1 MEELKLQA
9 EALAE
14 ERRKAREQAAE
25 WTREIRLL
33 DSDDDKEKKPRR
45 KRAKAEIGSGDE
57 GLPPVGDS
65 EPKKKRRGKLRK
77 KDDAGG
83 ADAAL
88 FSGDEEPDKPAR
100 KVSILDSTVKSFH
113 LIGLLQRSAK
123 KRQVRDDEDDE
134 EIGAPR
140 RKQ

>member
-45 KRAKAEIGSGDE
+45 KRAKAEIYPSALTSP
-57 GLPPVGDS
+57 LPFDH
-65 EPKKKRRGKLRK
+65 
-77 KDDAGG
+77 
-83 ADAAL
+83 L
-88 FSGDEEPDKPAR
+88 FISFPP
-100 KVSILDSTVKSFH
+100 SIH
-113 LIGLLQRSAK
+113 NRSACHYSM
-123 KRQVRDDEDDE
+123 
-134 EIGAPR
+134 A
-140 RKQ
+140 